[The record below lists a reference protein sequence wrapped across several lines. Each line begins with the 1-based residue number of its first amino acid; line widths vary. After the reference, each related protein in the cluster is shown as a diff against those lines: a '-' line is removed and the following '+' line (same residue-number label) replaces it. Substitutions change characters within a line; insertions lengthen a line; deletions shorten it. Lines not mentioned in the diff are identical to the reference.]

1 MIESEKFPEGQIII
15 LFLSHQ
21 GNVIVT
27 MVIITNEMEN
37 PVNYDP
43 VELII
48 KLSSVLDGILTDRID
63 TYEKISIKFVTLTII
78 KSNYVGKIVVTE
90 ITLVDIEDIV
100 I

>member
-1 MIESEKFPEGQIII
+1 
-15 LFLSHQ
+15 
-21 GNVIVT
+21 

-43 VELII
+43 VELIF
-48 KLSSVLDGILTDRID
+48 KLSSVLERILTDRID
-63 TYEKISIKFVTLTII
+63 TYEKISVKLITLTII

>member
-1 MIESEKFPEGQIII
+1 
-15 LFLSHQ
+15 
-21 GNVIVT
+21 
-27 MVIITNEMEN
+27 MVIITDEMEN

-43 VELII
+43 VELIF
-48 KLSSVLDGILTDRID
+48 KLSSVLERILTDRID
-63 TYEKISIKFVTLTII
+63 TYEKISVKLITLTII

>member
-1 MIESEKFPEGQIII
+1 
-15 LFLSHQ
+15 
-21 GNVIVT
+21 

-43 VELII
+43 VELIF
-48 KLSSVLDGILTDRID
+48 KLCSVLEGILTDRID

-78 KSNYVGKIVVTE
+78 KSNYVGKIVMTE

>member
-1 MIESEKFPEGQIII
+1 
-15 LFLSHQ
+15 
-21 GNVIVT
+21 

-43 VELII
+43 VELIF
-48 KLSSVLDGILTDRID
+48 KLSSVLERILTDRID

>member
-27 MVIITNEMEN
+27 MVVITDEMEN
-37 PVNYDP
+37 AVNYDP
-43 VELII
+43 VEFIV
-48 KLSSVLDGILTDRID
+48 KLCSVLEGILTDRID
-63 TYEKISIKFVTLTII
+63 TYEKISVKLITLTII
-78 KSNYVGKIVVTE
+78 KSYYIRKIVVSE

>member
-1 MIESEKFPEGQIII
+1 MI
-15 LFLSHQ
+15 
-21 GNVIVT
+21 
-27 MVIITNEMEN
+27 IITNEMEN

-43 VELII
+43 VELIF
-48 KLSSVLDGILTDRID
+48 KLCSVLEGILTDRID

-78 KSNYVGKIVVTE
+78 KSNYVGKIVMTE

>member
-1 MIESEKFPEGQIII
+1 
-15 LFLSHQ
+15 
-21 GNVIVT
+21 

-48 KLSSVLDGILTDRID
+48 KLCSVLDGILTDRID

-78 KSNYVGKIVVTE
+78 KSNYVGKIVVAE

>member
-43 VELII
+43 VELIF
-48 KLSSVLDGILTDRID
+48 KLCSVLEGILTDRID
-63 TYEKISIKFVTLTII
+63 TYEKISVKLITLTII
-78 KSNYVGKIVVTE
+78 KSYYIRKIVVSE
-90 ITLVDIEDIV
+90 ITLVDIEDIIV
-100 I
+100 

>member
-1 MIESEKFPEGQIII
+1 
-15 LFLSHQ
+15 
-21 GNVIVT
+21 

-48 KLSSVLDGILTDRID
+48 KLSSVLERILTDRIY

>member
-1 MIESEKFPEGQIII
+1 
-15 LFLSHQ
+15 
-21 GNVIVT
+21 

-43 VELII
+43 VELIF
-48 KLSSVLDGILTDRID
+48 KLSSVLERILTDRIY

>member
-1 MIESEKFPEGQIII
+1 
-15 LFLSHQ
+15 
-21 GNVIVT
+21 

-43 VELII
+43 VELIF
-48 KLSSVLDGILTDRID
+48 KLSSVLERILTDRID
-63 TYEKISIKFVTLTII
+63 TYEKISVKLITLTII
-78 KSNYVGKIVVTE
+78 KSNYVGKIVMTE

>member
-15 LFLSHQ
+15 LFLSHH

-43 VELII
+43 VELIF
-48 KLSSVLDGILTDRID
+48 KLSSVLERILTDRIY

>member
-1 MIESEKFPEGQIII
+1 
-15 LFLSHQ
+15 
-21 GNVIVT
+21 

-43 VELII
+43 VELIF
-48 KLSSVLDGILTDRID
+48 KLCSVLEGILTDRID